1 MHKEEY
7 INNFRLNPRADQN
20 SALKADGGSCWLKLN
35 SKLKLNS
42 VLFPYK
48 TFTGCVSPPNERE
61 AFKCDFSEI
70 DTMLPPGGIERN
82 LTNITLLWQSIIRT
96 GNKNILV
103 ESILSALT
111 LNNIREIC

>member
-7 INNFRLNPRADQN
+7 INNFRLNPRADRN

-48 TFTGCVSPPNERE
+48 TFTGSVFLLQMSVKLVSV
-61 AFKCDFSEI
+61 
-70 DTMLPPGGIERN
+70 
-82 LTNITLLWQSIIRT
+82 TLV
-96 GNKNILV
+96 K
-103 ESILSALT
+103 
-111 LNNIREIC
+111 